1 MPRFFLTTAIDYA
14 NGEPHLGHALEKV
27 GADAIARAHRQL
39 GYDVHFLIG
48 MDEHG
53 QKVAQTAEKQGVP
66 PQQFVDDI
74 AAIFQGMWARLGVS
88 YDQFI
93 RTTSPA
99 HKAAVQ
105 RLIEQIF
112 AADASLPESQRNFY
126 ERSYT
131 GMYCVGCESF
141 KQPADIVDGKC
152 VVHPTRTL
160 EEVTEHNWFFRLSAY
175 TERLKQLFREQP
187 SYLEPESRRNEILQL
202 LEQGLEDISASRSRF
217 DWGVPFPRPLSSGEV
232 QTTYVWFDALPNYWT
247 ARFFPGFEQKAAWP
261 ANLHVIGKDITR
273 FHTVI
278 WPAMLMAAGEPLPG
292 EVWAHG
298 FISLGGE
305 RFSKSAGVKL
315 TLDEAIE
322 RYGVDAFRYYL
333 LRDVPYDGDG
343 SFSWERFEEVYNS
356 DLANTLGNLASRS
369 IAMIEKYRTGIVP
382 SVAVDAELFAAHGES
397 FTQARAA
404 VDGARRHRPHEAIAS
419 LMEVARRTNEFI
431 QRVQP
436 WVLAKDAANAAALDV
451 VLTSLAASIA
461 HCAAWLAPVMP
472 HKMQALW
479 TQLGGAGDVSA
490 VRLDAPINVGGWKV
504 TKGDPLFP
512 KPEPPAKPAP

>member
-14 NGEPHLGHALEKV
+14 NGEPHLGHALEKI
-27 GADAIARAHRQL
+27 GADAIARFHRQL

-53 QKVAQTAEKQGVP
+53 QKVAQTAEKQGVA
-66 PQQFVDDI
+66 PQAFVDDI
-74 AAIFQGMWARLGVS
+74 AAKFQAMWSRLAIS
-88 YDQFI
+88 HDQFI

-105 RLIEQIF
+105 QLIEKIF
-112 AADASLPESQRNFY
+112 AADAERPEGERNFY

-131 GMYCVGCESF
+131 GLYCVGCESF

-152 VVHPTRTL
+152 QLHPTRSL

-175 TERLKQLFREQP
+175 TAPLKKLFAERP
-187 SYLEPESRRNEILQL
+187 SFLEPESRRNEILAL
-202 LEQGLEDISASRSRF
+202 LEQGLDDISASRSRF

-247 ARFFPGFEQKAAWP
+247 ARFFPGFADKAAWP
-261 ANLHVIGKDITR
+261 ADLHVIGKDITR

-292 EVWAHG
+292 QVWAHG

-315 TLDEAIE
+315 SLEEALD
-322 RYGVDAFRYYL
+322 RYGDDAFRYYL

-356 DLANTLGNLASRS
+356 DLANTVGNLGSRS
-369 IAMIEKYRTGIVP
+369 IAMVEKYRAGVVP
-382 SVAVDAELFAAHGES
+382 SVAPDAELFAAHRES
-397 FTQARAA
+397 LAQARAA
-404 VDGARRHRPHEAIAS
+404 IDGARQHRPN
-419 LMEVARRTNEFI
+419 EVIGAVLDIARRTNEYI
-431 QRVQP
+431 QRTQP
-436 WVLAKDAANAAALDV
+436 WVLAKDPANAAQLDT
-451 VLTSLAASIA
+451 VLTTLVASLAV
-461 HCAAWLAPVMP
+461 CAAWLAPVMP
-472 HKMQALW
+472 RKMQPLW
-479 TQLGGAGDVSA
+479 EQLGGAGDVNN
-490 VRLDAPINVGGWKV
+490 VRLDQAIDVSGWKV
-504 TKGDPLFP
+504 TKGTPLFP
-512 KPEPPAKPAP
+512 KPEAPPAAS

>member
-27 GADAIARAHRQL
+27 GADAIARYHRQL

-53 QKVAQTAEKQGVP
+53 QKVAQTAEKQGVA

-74 AAIFQGMWARLGVS
+74 AQLFQAMWARLAVS
-88 YDQFI
+88 NDQFI

-112 AADASLPESQRNFY
+112 AADATLPESQRNFY

-152 VVHPTRTL
+152 AVHPTRTI

-175 TERLKQLFREQP
+175 TGRLKKLFADNA
-187 SYLEPESRRNEILQL
+187 SFLEPESRRNEILAL
-202 LEQGLEDISASRSRF
+202 LDQGLDDISASRSRF
-217 DWGVPFPRPLSSGEV
+217 DWGVPFPRPLSNGDI

-278 WPAMLMAAGEPLPG
+278 WPAMLMAAGEPLP
-292 EVWAHG
+292 EQVWAHG

-343 SFSWERFEEVYNS
+343 SFSWERFEEVYLS
-356 DLANTLGNLASRS
+356 DLANTLGNLGSRS
-369 IAMIEKYRTGIVP
+369 IAMIEKYRAGVVP
-382 SVAVDAELFAAHGES
+382 NVAADAELFAAHRGS
-397 FTQARAA
+397 FAQARAA
-404 VDGARRHRPHEAIAS
+404 VDGERKHRPNEAIAA
-419 LMEVARRTNEFI
+419 LMDVARRTNEYI
-431 QRVQP
+431 QRTQP
-436 WVLAKDAANAAALDV
+436 WVLAKDPANAAALDV
-451 VLTSLAASIA
+451 VLASLAVSLA

-472 HKMQALW
+472 QKMQALW
-479 TQLGGAGDVSA
+479 AQLGGAGDVTKI
-490 VRLDAPINVGGWKV
+490 RLDQPISVAGWKV
-504 TKGDPLFP
+504 SKGEPLFP
-512 KPEPPAKPAP
+512 KPAAEPSP